1 MKKNTFK
8 ILFYLRGNQVN
19 KEGKAPIMIRITV
32 DGEIEQLNAKLYIE
46 PALWDSKAGKAIGR
60 SAKILELNSRLNDIQ
75 VLMKEHY
82 YDLQNRHVYVTAEM
96 VKNAYMGITA
106 REESLLKLYEQHLE
120 DTRKLVGLSKAAPTY
135 RKYER
140 MYRRVIEFMKKKY
153 NNRPTIEYSA
163 SSPLTDAFQFNAFMS
178 CPADYM
184 WNYSLLLKNW
194 FLDAWRNNSGTKR
207 GKMSLETLIFT
218 CQRETF
224 TRFSL
229 PLDLDR
235 GNSFQNIRNKKKR
248 YA

>member
-96 VKNAYMGITA
+96 VK
-106 REESLLKLYEQHLE
+106 KCLYGHFWLF
-120 DTRKLVGLSKAAPTY
+120 L
-135 RKYER
+135 
-140 MYRRVIEFMKKKY
+140 
-153 NNRPTIEYSA
+153 NRQTV
-163 SSPLTDAFQFNAFMS
+163 
-178 CPADYM
+178 
-184 WNYSLLLKNW
+184 
-194 FLDAWRNNSGTKR
+194 
-207 GKMSLETLIFT
+207 
-218 CQRETF
+218 
-224 TRFSL
+224 
-229 PLDLDR
+229 DL
-235 GNSFQNIRNKKKR
+235 
-248 YA
+248 